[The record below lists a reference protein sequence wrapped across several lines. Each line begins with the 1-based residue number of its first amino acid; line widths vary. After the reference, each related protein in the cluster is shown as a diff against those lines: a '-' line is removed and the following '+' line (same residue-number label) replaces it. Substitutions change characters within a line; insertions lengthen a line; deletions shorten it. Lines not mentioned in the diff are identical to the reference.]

1 MLGRHHYARVLS
13 EHERACVGCRVG
25 PVLGVSLLGE
35 RVAAVDDQPDHREHR
50 DDPECQQDQDL
61 AGLMA
66 FAVW

>member
-1 MLGRHHYARVLS
+1 M
-13 EHERACVGCRVG
+13 
-25 PVLGVSLLGE
+25 LGE